1 MLEWRVKEGLCS
13 QNRGYRGSAKVPS
26 KFMIVG
32 YLKDPLELLSDSHA
46 FIVQTPHRQKYSELV
61 LVIS

>member
-1 MLEWRVKEGLCS
+1 
-13 QNRGYRGSAKVPS
+13 
-26 KFMIVG
+26 MIVG